1 MPIYALLLQ
10 VLLEKS
16 KDRVEI
22 KVDGAAVGVYVFD
35 DPVIRRPYLANLRV
49 PGGPQVTR
57 NHPPRD
63 KDATDHAT
71 MHPGIWMSFGDL
83 GGADFWRS
91 RGKVEPVSVEIE
103 PTAIAA
109 RYRYTDGDRL
119 ICEERSRVTLLRRP
133 KGLLI
138 VVDSAF
144 SAERTFAFGDQ
155 EEMGFGIRLAT
166 PLAVK
171 AGGRMEDGAGRK
183 NEKEIWGKTADW
195 VSLTGTIDGKPAGVL
210 VVPDP
215 ANFRPSWMH
224 ARDYGLLVANPFGR
238 KAFTK
243 GDASRVEVKPGET
256 FRLRYAALLHGGV
269 PAPSIGDAL
278 RNLARP

>member
-1 MPIYALLLQ
+1 VLLIALLQ
-10 VLLEKS
+10 VVLEKG

-22 KVDGAAVGVYVFD
+22 KVDGGVVGTYVFD

-71 MHPGIWMSFGDL
+71 MHPGIWLSFGEL
-83 GGADFWRS
+83 GGVDFWRNK
-91 RGKVEPVSVEIE
+91 GKVDAVSVDIDQ
-103 PTAIAA
+103 AAVVA
-109 RYRYTDGDRL
+109 RYRYQDV
-119 ICEERSRVTLLRRP
+119 CEERSRVTFTRRP
-133 KGLLI
+133 DGLLL
-138 VVDSAF
+138 VLDSTF
-144 SAERTFAFGDQ
+144 SSTKPFAFGDQ
-155 EEMGFGIRLAT
+155 EEMGFGVRLAT
-166 PLAVK
+166 SLAVK
-171 AGGRMEDGAGRK
+171 SGGYLLDGAGRK

-195 VSLTGTIDGKPAGVL
+195 VDCGGTIDGKRAGVL

-243 GDASRVEVKPGET
+243 GEASRVEVKAGDT
-256 FRLRYAALLHGGV
+256 FRLRYAALLHGGDV
-269 PAPSIGDAL
+269 KAKDVAAEL
-278 RNLARP
+278 FK